1 MQNSLPFAVN
11 LQLGGGFRQLAPA
24 EQGAAVRPRQTQAYS
39 WHVPASVGPG
49 KQDFSTVAY
58 TYRSTVDPTAHE
70 NAGLIGAIVVGRQVR
85 SLFPTSPSENVLR
98 QWGTI
103 VCRIACAGMPCLRAA
118 AALLCGWLSILQDG
132 SCSLMTCL
140 SMSCKQ
146 MPLAVLM

>member
-1 MQNSLPFAVN
+1 MQNALPFAVN

-70 NAGLIGAIVVGRQVR
+70 NAGLIGAIVVGRQV
-85 SLFPTSPSENVLR
+85 SSPFPASPAEDVLR

-103 VCRIACAGMPCLRAA
+103 ACRIACAGMPCMRAA
-118 AALLCGWLSILQDG
+118 AALLCGWPGSLQES

>member
-39 WHVPASVGPG
+39 WHVPAPVGPG

-70 NAGLIGAIVVGRQVR
+70 NAGLIGAIVVGRQV
-85 SLFPTSPSENVLR
+85 SSPFPASAAEDILR
-98 QWGTI
+98 
-103 VCRIACAGMPCLRAA
+103 
-118 AALLCGWLSILQDG
+118 
-132 SCSLMTCL
+132 
-140 SMSCKQ
+140 
-146 MPLAVLM
+146 

>member
-24 EQGAAVRPRQTQAYS
+24 EPGAAVRPRQTQAYT

-70 NAGLIGAIVVGRQVR
+70 NAGLIGAIVIGRQV
-85 SLFPTSPSENVLR
+85 SKSFPATVAEKLWCFGECLACSP
-98 QWGTI
+98 
-103 VCRIACAGMPCLRAA
+103 AGGVVPCLRLAT
-118 AALLCGWLSILQDG
+118 ALLCGWLSILQG
-132 SCSLMTCL
+132 RSW
-140 SMSCKQ
+140 
-146 MPLAVLM
+146 